1 MSDRAAG
8 RPESRGSARLS
19 AVVWGLVGLIV
30 LVVLWEGYK
39 AFGPASG
46 VQVFDT
52 SILPRTDDRSMP
64 HLLAMVQRAL
74 EPVNSSAGSQ
84 AVWVAVVAAAL
95 TSLGVAAVGW
105 AIGSVVGFLLALLMQ
120 RLQVAERAVLP
131 WLILSQTVPLIAL
144 APVIVAWGGKIQ
156 IGAFSWDRWMSVAVI
171 ASYLAFF
178 PVAVGALR
186 GLQSPDTIHVELMH
200 TYNAGWFKT
209 LLRLRLPASVP
220 FLLPALRLGA
230 ASAIVGTVVA
240 EVSTGYKG
248 GIGRMIIEF
257 AQSGTSDPAKAY
269 VPIAGA
275 VILGLASAG
284 LVALLGLALKRFNR
298 QEASS

>member
-1 MSDRAAG
+1 MTMTTGAG
-8 RPESRGSARLS
+8 LARRRWSALL
-19 AVVWGLVGLIV
+19 WGLLGVV
-30 LVVLWEGYK
+30 LLAVLWEGYK
-39 AFGPASG
+39 AIGPPTG
-46 VQVFDT
+46 VVLFDT
-52 SILPRTDDRSMP
+52 SILPKTDDRSMP
-64 HLLAMVQRAL
+64 HLVDMLSRAI
-74 EPVNSSAGSQ
+74 EPVNTSAGSPP
-84 AVWVAVVAAAL
+84 VWVAVIGAAL

-105 AIGSVVGFLLALLMQ
+105 AIGSVVGFLIALLMQ

-186 GLQSPDTIHVELMH
+186 GLQSPDTIHVELMR
-200 TYNAGWFKT
+200 TYNAGWFRT
-209 LLRLRLPASVP
+209 LLKLRLPASVP
-220 FLLPALRLGA
+220 YLLPALRLGA

-269 VPIAGA
+269 APIAGA
-275 VILGLASAG
+275 VVLGLVSAG
-284 LVALLGLALKRFNR
+284 IVALIGLTLKRFNR
-298 QEASS
+298 QEAAS

>member
-1 MSDRAAG
+1 MTSGADRA
-8 RPESRGSARLS
+8 RRRWSALL
-19 AVVWGLVGLIV
+19 WGLLGVVV
-30 LVVLWEGYK
+30 LALLWEGYK
-39 AFGPASG
+39 AVGPPGG
-46 VQVFDT
+46 VVLFDT
-52 SILPRTDDRSMP
+52 SILPKTDDRSMP
-64 HLLAMVQRAL
+64 HLVDMLSRAI
-74 EPVNSSAGSQ
+74 EPVNTAAGSPP
-84 AVWVAVVAAAL
+84 VWVAVIGAAL

-105 AIGSVVGFLLALLMQ
+105 AIGSVVGFLIALLMQ

-186 GLQSPDTIHVELMH
+186 GLQSPDTIHVELMR
-200 TYNAGWFKT
+200 TYNAGWFRT
-209 LLRLRLPASVP
+209 LLKLRLPASVP
-220 FLLPALRLGA
+220 YLLPALRLGA

-269 VPIAGA
+269 APIAGA
-275 VILGLASAG
+275 VVLGLVSAG
-284 LVALLGLALKRFNR
+284 IVALIGLTLKRFNR
-298 QEASS
+298 QEAAS

>member
-1 MSDRAAG
+1 MTMTTGADRT
-8 RPESRGSARLS
+8 RRRWS
-19 AVVWGLVGLIV
+19 AVLWGVLGIV
-30 LVVLWEGYK
+30 VLAVLWEVYK
-39 AFGPASG
+39 AVGPVTG
-46 VQVFDT
+46 VEFLGT
-52 SILPRTDDRSMP
+52 SILPKTDDRSMP
-64 HLLAMVQRAL
+64 HLVDMLTRAI
-74 EPVNSSAGSQ
+74 EPVNTSAGSPP
-84 AVWVAVVAAAL
+84 VWVAVIGAAL
-95 TSLGVAAVGW
+95 NSLGVAAVGW
-105 AIGSVVGFLLALLMQ
+105 AVGSVVGFLIALLMQ
-120 RLQVAERAVLP
+120 RLHVAERAVLP

-186 GLQSPDTIHVELMH
+186 GLQSPDAIHVELMR
-200 TYNAGWFKT
+200 TYNAGWFRT
-209 LLRLRLPASVP
+209 LLKLRLPASVP
-220 FLLPALRLGA
+220 YLLPALRLGA

-269 VPIAGA
+269 APIAGA
-275 VILGLASAG
+275 VVLGLVSAG
-284 LVALLGLALKRFNR
+284 IVALIGLSLKRFNR
-298 QEASS
+298 QEAAS